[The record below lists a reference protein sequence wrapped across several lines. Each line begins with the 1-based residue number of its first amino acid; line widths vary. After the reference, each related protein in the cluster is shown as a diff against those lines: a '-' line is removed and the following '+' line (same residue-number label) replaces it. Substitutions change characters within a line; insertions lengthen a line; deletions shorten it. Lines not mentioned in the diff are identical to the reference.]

1 MAESME
7 RIGGSLLNLILGGV
21 ILWVGQTTFH
31 HSGLLAGVDEK
42 FRTVDQQFTEVDKR
56 HESIKKWL
64 ENVVNGI
71 KENNDSIF
79 TAKDGDR
86 LIGQLRQ
93 AEFSAAELERRVAER
108 LSALEA
114 RFAALE
120 TTQRGSQEVATL
132 QWEVAQ
138 LRDALTRTA
147 AAQAVAAQG
156 AAVYPSADRTAR
168 GAPVFLPPVDSRR

>member
-7 RIGGSLLNLILGGV
+7 RIGGSLLNLVLGGV
-21 ILWVGQTTFH
+21 ILWVGQTTFR
-31 HSGLLAGVDEK
+31 HSGILAGVDEK
-42 FRTVDQQFTEVDKR
+42 FMAVNHHFTDIDKR

-64 ENVVNGI
+64 ENVVTDI
-71 KENNDSIF
+71 KDNNHTQF
-79 TAKDGDR
+79 TAKDGDK
-86 LIGQLRQ
+86 LIGQIRQ
-93 AEFSAAELERRVAER
+93 AELSATELERRVSER
-108 LSALEA
+108 LSALES

-156 AAVYPSADRTAR
+156 AAVYQSADRTAR
-168 GAPVFLPPVDSRR
+168 GAPVFLPPVDNRR